1 MLNDSMGKIICFITL
16 LLLLSGRLFATT
28 YYVDPQGSDNNNG
41 TSPAS
46 PWATLKK
53 VNSSFYNPGDE
64 ILFLKGGVWN
74 GALVMNSSGTAQ
86 NPILWGSYGVGAN
99 PLISGFVT
107 ASGWKDTGSGIWSY
121 SNPQFGTSTP
131 GIVTIDGKVQPL
143 GRYPKASYNI
153 YTGHSGSTSITDNK
167 FGSALNFTGGE
178 VVIRTAHFVW
188 TRGKITSQAGGT
200 IQYSSSSTYP
210 PVNGYQYFIQN
221 HKNCLTQFGDWC
233 YDTATKTVY
242 MYFGAGATPANYKVK
257 ISNQA
262 ILVNFKGIYNNSCN
276 AFAGIDFEGADMAFQ
291 GLSADYTSISNCN
304 ISAIGDNAIDF
315 GYSNNLTITGNTIT
329 DCNNDGIACWYG
341 TRNTVIN
348 SNILTRIGM
357 IAGAG
362 ENDTGGLY
370 NKGAYTGI
378 AISDIGLS
386 NTNTIRYNS
395 IVQTG
400 YNGIEINGD
409 SYVVDENFVNYPC
422 SLLDDGGGIYTYT
435 GPITITYK
443 GRTIS
448 NNIVLNSTGND
459 LFDYKAAD
467 GIYLDDFSANVT
479 VTGNTVANCEAYGYF
494 LHNCH
499 NVSVSKNLS
508 YNNGISQL
516 LLQYDNTLLNGT
528 NKQLNIQNNMWAA
541 SSAGQLGLQFQSV
554 AYGSSNTDFAQA
566 GVSDNNHYG
575 SLAKNNLLINA
586 AINWNGGSNLNL
598 PNWSAVSKKDLHS
611 TELMPAYTSVDF
623 EYNNTLTN
631 KTLNLTGVY
640 QDIAGNNYTGTVI
653 LAPFSSLLLLGQTP
667 NCSIAKPV
675 IQWQ

>member
-1 MLNDSMGKIICFITL
+1 
-16 LLLLSGRLFATT
+16 
-28 YYVDPQGSDNNNG
+28 
-41 TSPAS
+41 
-46 PWATLKK
+46 
-53 VNSSFYNPGDE
+53 
-64 ILFLKGGVWN
+64 
-74 GALVMNSSGTAQ
+74 MNSSGTAQ

-188 TRGKITSQAGGT
+188 TRGKITSQAGGS
-200 IQYSSSSTYP
+200 IRYSSSSTYT

-242 MYFGAGATPANYKVK
+242 MYFGAGT
-257 ISNQA
+257 
-262 ILVNFKGIYNNSCN
+262 YNNSCN

-362 ENDTGGLY
+362 ENDTGGPY

-499 NVSVSKNLS
+499 NVS
-508 YNNGISQL
+508 
-516 LLQYDNTLLNGT
+516 
-528 NKQLNIQNNMWAA
+528 
-541 SSAGQLGLQFQSV
+541 
-554 AYGSSNTDFAQA
+554 
-566 GVSDNNHYG
+566 
-575 SLAKNNLLINA
+575 
-586 AINWNGGSNLNL
+586 
-598 PNWSAVSKKDLHS
+598 
-611 TELMPAYTSVDF
+611 
-623 EYNNTLTN
+623 
-631 KTLNLTGVY
+631 
-640 QDIAGNNYTGTVI
+640 DIAGNSYTGTVV

-667 NCSIAKPV
+667 NCSITKPV